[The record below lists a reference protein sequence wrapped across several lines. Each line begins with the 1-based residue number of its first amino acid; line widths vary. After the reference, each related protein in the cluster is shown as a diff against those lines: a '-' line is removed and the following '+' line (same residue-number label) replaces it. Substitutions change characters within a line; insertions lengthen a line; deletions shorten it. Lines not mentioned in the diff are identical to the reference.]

1 MAQIQSSSTTVVDIQ
16 LPTPGPSSSSQHKI
30 LNRVSTLFNP
40 KKNKTSNSPSG
51 ELSPQE
57 EENESNADSLFND
70 DRASSRVDSM
80 YSSLQSRRSNYRP
93 PASTSNAPAPL
104 RTVQLENPI
113 VHLPSTPPTPP
124 PNSNEKP
131 IQTVSTES
139 RKTVTPPAVSSSQKK
154 VEDIEEQFKLLL
166 REYAPSA
173 DHLSSVNNLTF
184 EQKEMLLRSSK
195 SPALL
200 KKNSSF
206 SNVMPT
212 FSLKATFGLKNKS
225 KLNMHHFSSDAD
237 LNRLF
242 HTDSSMNPTTA
253 TAAGKAKTAPTAR
266 YRRTRASLYNGTG
279 IGPSENGG
287 IRSTS
292 RRSKLKSTPEY
303 FVHLLQMTHVRD
315 LDDAEVL
322 DLRVFLRSVV
332 VSWTS
337 EFLAL
342 GGYDAIANLFKQMK
356 EAPKRHPNDNRI
368 LQHLGKCLKT
378 IMTHQPMGTQIV
390 LLNPVA
396 LLHVRDILF
405 GPASKKQK
413 QVYGLEISTRSLLLN
428 LLCTLATLQT
438 NCSPNVE
445 YVHGYDVLRRLLL
458 DRPTDRLVDDEEKK
472 SQQKHSAPFPMTL
485 KTDPQEILQMIMEN
499 DPNGQII
506 GREYEWDRDELKP
519 RYTAWMRELQY
530 TVERHIETITFLA
543 QVLNYD
549 FKSAYRQIKAK
560 QGVNDTYSSEG
571 ANSQNEED
579 SSGTVMT
586 EEGVVDYIVTHLRL
600 IRTVVTTPPTSYV
613 GCYDE
618 REQEK
623 IRLELMLSGFDKISK
638 ILIQCPHP
646 TVRESYINYLRPL
659 MSPCAD
665 LSQPKEQQTSNT
677 APALPDRNKQYRDLN
692 QLNRHDDDDDE
703 ANNCEVYVYADDDH
717 PEDNEY
723 HQPMPNRQWK
733 YEDEPYDD
741 IFLESEYD
749 DEDEQDE
756 GSDEDYD
763 TFDMKSISSSLPN
776 NTNTASK

>member
-1 MAQIQSSSTTVVDIQ
+1 MQPQAATVVDVQSSS
-16 LPTPGPSSSSQHKI
+16 PGPSSPPQHRI
-30 LNRVSTLFNP
+30 LNRVSTLFGAK
-40 KKNKTSNSPSG
+40 KKNVTPA
-51 ELSPQE
+51 EFVQE
-57 EENESNADSLFND
+57 QAEESQADSLYDAD
-70 DRASSRVDSM
+70 DAASRVDSM
-80 YSSLQSRRSNYRP
+80 YSSLHSRRSGYRP
-93 PASTSNAPAPL
+93 SAANNIPAPL

-113 VHLPSTPPTPP
+113 VHLPTPPTPP
-124 PNSNEKP
+124 ANDKHPSPSPEPKK
-131 IQTVSTES
+131 II
-139 RKTVTPPAVSSSQKK
+139 TPPSSLSSSQKK
-154 VEDIEEQFKLLL
+154 VEDVEEQFKLLL
-166 REYAPSA
+166 KEYAPSA

-184 EQKEMLLRSSK
+184 EQKELLLRSSR

-200 KKNSSF
+200 KKNSTF
-206 SNVMPT
+206 SHVMPS

-225 KLNMHHFSSDAD
+225 SKPALQPNHHSTSDVDLHSLFYSDA
-237 LNRLF
+237 N
-242 HTDSSMNPTTA
+242 NTA
-253 TAAGKAKTAPTAR
+253 TKAKTTPAR
-266 YRRTRASLYNGTG
+266 YSRTRTSLYNGTG
-279 IGPSENGG
+279 IGPGGGSSERN
-287 IRSTS
+287 STS

-315 LDDAEVL
+315 LEDAEVL

-342 GGYDAIANLFKQMK
+342 GGYEAIANLFKQMK
-356 EAPKRHPNDNRI
+356 EAQKRHPNDNRI
-368 LQHLGKCLKT
+368 LQHLGKCLKA

-413 QVYGLEISTRSLLLN
+413 QVYGLEIATKSLLLN

-438 NCSPNVE
+438 NCSADVE

-458 DRPTDRLVDDEEKK
+458 DRPTDRLVDDEDKK
-472 SQQKHSAPFPMTL
+472 KQIKHQAPFPMTL

-499 DPNGQII
+499 DPNGQAI

-549 FKSAYRQIKAK
+549 FKSAYRQIKAR
-560 QGVNDTYSSEG
+560 QSGM
-571 ANSQNEED
+571 NEEEQEEEQEEA
-579 SSGTVMT
+579 SGSVMT

-665 LSQPKEQQTSNT
+665 LSRPKEQLSSTT
-677 APALPDRNKQYRDLN
+677 PPPLPDRNKQYRDLDE
-692 QLNRHDDDDDE
+692 LNPNDDE
-703 ANNCEVYVYADDDH
+703 DDETNACEIYVYADDEH
-717 PEDNEY
+717 PEEEE
-723 HQPMPNRQWK
+723 HQNDGVFHKQWK
-733 YEDEPYDD
+733 YDEEPYDD
-741 IFLESEYD
+741 IFLESAE
-749 DEDEQDE
+749 EDE
-756 GSDEDYD
+756 ED
-763 TFDMKSISSSLPN
+763 FS
-776 NTNTASK
+776 